1 MAELD
6 ARALTAALDL
16 FTKTFVVDDKRTQLA
31 KRLATSERR
40 AETLSTLSRWI
51 QTRTAP
57 LEGAD
62 KSPAGIRARFGD
74 LTGVLLADDGAQ
86 RTTIAKAVE
95 LGKQRASLFIADS
108 GSLALITSVDA
119 APLLCSRLHR

>member
-1 MAELD
+1 MADLD

-16 FTKTFVVDDKRTQLA
+16 FAKTFVVDDKRNQVA
-31 KRLATSERR
+31 KRLGTHERR
-40 AETLSTLSRWI
+40 AETLTTLARWI
-51 QTRTAP
+51 RTRTSP

-62 KSPAGIRARFGD
+62 KSPAGIEKRFGE
-74 LTGVLLADDGAQ
+74 LTGVLLAEDGAQ

-108 GSLALITSVDA
+108 GNLALITSVDA
-119 APLLCSRLHR
+119 APLLCSKI